1 MLSAAQVQ
9 DAVIDDAGAR
19 PWDRDHDDARIVADT
34 IEGRGRIID
43 SQKDVNGYPQ
53 VKEAHQPFDPADW
66 DLDTMTLEETVAAAR
81 ASTLIRAGYA
91 IAAALAVAALWAS
104 RRTTDTPFARQS
116 HCCRSRDS
124 RPPTG
129 RSGAGRRAYEWWSWR
144 AHRARND
151 VGSRRRKVR

>member
-1 MLSAAQVQ
+1 VKIIEMKSTPALPEGVKVLTAAQVQ

-66 DLDTMTLEETVAAAR
+66 DLDTMT
-81 ASTLIRAGYA
+81 
-91 IAAALAVAALWAS
+91 S
-104 RRTTDTPFARQS
+104 RKPLPPRV
-116 HCCRSRDS
+116 
-124 RPPTG
+124 RP
-129 RSGAGRRAYEWWSWR
+129 
-144 AHRARND
+144 H
-151 VGSRRRKVR
+151 